1 MTCFRWGLQ
10 NKVESF
16 IQGTEKRIF
25 TNFHREARP
34 ISLISAKCVPSLSNE
49 FGSLCSSFRCSVGWT
64 SGMGWPWPTSG
75 RWRRRPRP
83 SWTKKEIR
91 CEDIINLGCL
101 TNLTFEYFR
110 VKSRALQH
118 WRSKRGSQPPEGT
131 SNNFH
136 HCDFTLFDEKANKGT
151 VTFCL
156 RIEQSSSATC
166 RNHSWAQS
174 NWGLCW
180 GVGFVMFWI
189 QLLWY
194 L

>member
-1 MTCFRWGLQ
+1 MCSKFIQWIRILMFELQVFCWMDKWHGMTMADIRALEEETKAKLDEER
-10 NKVESF
+10 NKVWRKNLFEMFDQFDLNISGWN
-16 IQGTEKRIF
+16 QGHCSTGEVRGVLSLLKELA
-25 TNFHREARP
+25 T
-34 ISLISAKCVPSLSNE
+34 ISTTVT
-49 FGSLCSSFRCSVGWT
+49 SLCL
-64 SGMGWPWPTSG
+64 P
-75 RWRRRPRP
+75 
-83 SWTKKEIR
+83 K
-91 CEDIINLGCL
+91 
-101 TNLTFEYFR
+101 
-110 VKSRALQH
+110 
-118 WRSKRGSQPPEGT
+118 
-131 SNNFH
+131 
-136 HCDFTLFDEKANKGT
+136 KANKGT